1 MGGCVSQVM
10 VTGTQSWPSSDHP
23 TAKIVS
29 VNGVLR
35 EYPVPSY
42 VSQVIQAEI
51 NSFSSSSSASS
62 SVFICSSDKLGYDD
76 YIPALD
82 AEDQLQADQI
92 YFVLPASKL
101 RQRLTSS
108 DMAALAVKATVALQ
122 KYASKNSGHLRR
134 KNKARISPVTVV
146 YQSVS
151 FESTK
156 INRFGYEHRL
166 ESQKNNRRPVVDAKP
181 SSGLSQDGSS
191 SRKLQRYR
199 SRRTKTAVR
208 SFRLSLSTI
217 YEGTTAL

>member
-10 VTGTQSWPSSDHP
+10 FSGTQSWPSSDHP

-35 EYPVPSY
+35 EYPALSY
-42 VSQVIQAEI
+42 VSQVIQAE
-51 NSFSSSSSASS
+51 NSFSSSSSSS
-62 SVFICSSDKLGYDD
+62 SSIFICSSDKLGYDD

-92 YFVLPASKL
+92 YFVLPSSKL
-101 RQRLTSS
+101 RQRLTAS
-108 DMAALAVKATVALQ
+108 DMASLAVKAAVALQ
-122 KYASKNSGHLRR
+122 KYASKNSGLRR
-134 KNKARISPVTVV
+134 KNKARISPVTVA

-156 INRFGYEHRL
+156 INRFGYEKSF
-166 ESQKNNRRPVVDAKP
+166 ESQKNNRRPAVDAKP

-191 SRKLQRYR
+191 ARKLQRSR
-199 SRRTKTAVR
+199 SRRTKTAAR
-208 SFRLSLSTI
+208 SFRLRLSTI
-217 YEGTTAL
+217 YEGTAAL